1 MLSPEEALLFRAVQE
16 EQKNQE
22 AQQNALMVGGVGGGL
37 LGAAAMSPVHN
48 IGKAVNNLRGVA
60 PTRLKS
66 RSSSRVSLRGLVG
79 LVLGGGLGAGM
90 AAAMKSNDAGEML
103 GRIQAKGGELSMQY
117 APRAARQ
124 HSVRHL
130 LQILR
135 MMRCGTR
142 REPQV

>member
-48 IGKAVNNLRGVA
+48 IGKAVNNLRGVK
-60 PTRLKS
+60 PNRLKAGP
-66 RSSSRVSLRGLVG
+66 RMAGGLVG

-103 GRIQAKGGELSMQY
+103 GRIQAKGGELSEYDRMQLG
-117 APRAARQ
+117 
-124 HSVRHL
+124 S
-130 LQILR
+130 ILSDIYSNPSQ
-135 MMRCGTR
+135 MM
-142 REPQV
+142 